1 MDGGGRLAKPLK
13 RPAGPRAAARAGAP
27 AGAWL
32 DAVRRSVGGTVARVD
47 RISLYVAQRTA
58 ALKPRRAGV
67 IAAILLIAGSIGYG
81 VARGG
86 HMPVLLDQLA
96 DARDAA
102 ANAAGFRITGLTVTG
117 RQRLSDAEVLA
128 AAGVTDRT
136 SLLFLNVETVR
147 TRLEASPWITQATV
161 RKLYPGQLEIAITER
176 EPFAI
181 WQRDGKLW
189 IIAEEGTVLG
199 AWGERAMQPLPL
211 VVGEGA
217 AKRARTFL
225 ALLDRYPAL
234 REDVRAAVLVAER
247 RWNLKFKSGLDVRLP
262 EHDVAQALDLLVALD
277 REKKI
282 LTRDVTAIDLRL
294 PGRISVRL
302 SDEAAKARE
311 EAEKAK
317 KKQPRRGGNA

>member
-1 MDGGGRLAKPLK
+1 MRGSIGEA
-13 RPAGPRAAARAGAP
+13 
-27 AGAWL
+27 
-32 DAVRRSVGGTVARVD
+32 VARID
-47 RISLYVAQRTA
+47 RISLHVAQRTA

-67 IAAILLIAGSIGYG
+67 IAAVLLIAGSISYG

-102 ANAAGFRITGLTVTG
+102 ANAAGFRITGLAVTG
-117 RQRLSDAEVLA
+117 RQRLTDAEVLA
-128 AAGVTDRT
+128 AAGVTERT
-136 SLLFLNVETVR
+136 SLLFLNVETAR

-176 EPFAI
+176 EPFAV
-181 WQRDGKLW
+181 WQRAGKLW
-189 IIAEEGTVLG
+189 IIAEDGTVLG
-199 AWGERAMQPLPL
+199 AWGERPMHQLPL

-262 EHDVAQALDLLVALD
+262 EHDAARALDMLVALD
-277 REKKI
+277 REKKL